1 MYPYEGMFLVD
12 PVKHGEDAEGVEG
25 TVKALLEKHGAKI
38 EQFEKW
44 DERRLAY
51 EIKGHKRG
59 VYLLAHFH
67 MPGDKVAPLRDDC
80 KLTEGI
86 LREML
91 VRLDRDIPSYLERSA
106 AYYETMK
113 VSEQEIRRGRDE
125 DGDGPSYHRDRD
137 RD

>member
-25 TVKALLEKHGAKI
+25 TVKGLLEKHGAKI

-67 MPGDKVAPLRDDC
+67 MPGESIAPLREDC

-91 VRLDRDIPSYLERSA
+91 VRLDSDIPTYLERSA
-106 AYYETMK
+106 AYYEKMK
-113 VSEQEIRRGRDE
+113 IQEHEVR
-125 DGDGPSYHRDRD
+125 RDRD
-137 RD
+137 DEGDHRSHHRD